1 MTQPHFI
8 LLFNSDYYGSIW
20 CKNFFMYSLE
30 RQHFT
35 PLRVVVVMVVEL
47 NMLNHTPSSK

>member
-8 LLFNSDYYGSIW
+8 LLFNSDNYQNIW
-20 CKNFFMYSLE
+20 CKNFLMHSLE

-47 NMLNHTPSSK
+47 KMLNHIT